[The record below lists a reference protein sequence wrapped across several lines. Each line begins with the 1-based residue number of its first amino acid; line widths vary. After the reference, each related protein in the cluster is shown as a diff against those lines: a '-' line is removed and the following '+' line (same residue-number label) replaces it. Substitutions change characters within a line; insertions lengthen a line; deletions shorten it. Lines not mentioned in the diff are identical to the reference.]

1 MCWHLLKF
9 TGVALRCGAARMLS
23 DQLRH
28 RRIISA
34 LLYAIDIGFSYR
46 RKKYLDHLPEH
57 LQRLGAGFVKLGQIL
72 AMREDVI
79 GVAMAGRL
87 AILHDHVAPISE
99 TRIYPRLAQITDQTG
114 LTFHSAPIA
123 AGSVAVVYKA
133 QTPDGTSVAVKL
145 LRPDIKTILNKDLSV
160 IKKAYRLHQWLF
172 PRHQIIQLDTI
183 LDQLGQVIDQECDLR
198 VEAYHMARFATSAP
212 TQPDIICPVVHWAYT
227 DQDMLTMSYHD
238 GYRITDI
245 ARLKQAGYRPDACL
259 RTLTKLYFQH
269 IFIDGWFHGD
279 PHPGNILIDPQG
291 RLIFLDFGLTGRLDY
306 TERRF
311 LLSVMVAIKLRQP
324 ALLIRLHQQAGL
336 IPKDTNI
343 PALTTAIDQALKDQ
357 SSGDML
363 SRIKAVFSIAG
374 RFGISIAPTWPIL
387 HKTLLMLDGLIHNL
401 ASDKDD
407 KKTILDWFTD
417 YVMQDMDIFL
427 ACQIPPSFMPVAV
440 ELDHASDHILLN
452 LWQDQIIQQNN
463 AA

>member
-1 MCWHLLKF
+1 
-9 TGVALRCGAARMLS
+9 
-23 DQLRH
+23 
-28 RRIISA
+28 
-34 LLYAIDIGFSYR
+34 
-46 RKKYLDHLPEH
+46 
-57 LQRLGAGFVKLGQIL
+57 
-72 AMREDVI
+72 
-79 GVAMAGRL
+79 
-87 AILHDHVAPISE
+87 
-99 TRIYPRLAQITDQTG
+99 
-114 LTFHSAPIA
+114 
-123 AGSVAVVYKA
+123 
-133 QTPDGTSVAVKL
+133 
-145 LRPDIKTILNKDLSV
+145 
-160 IKKAYRLHQWLF
+160 
-172 PRHQIIQLDTI
+172 
-183 LDQLGQVIDQECDLR
+183 
-198 VEAYHMARFATSAP
+198 
-212 TQPDIICPVVHWAYT
+212 
-227 DQDMLTMSYHD
+227 MSYHD

-245 ARLKQAGYRPDACL
+245 ARLRQAGYRTDACL

-279 PHPGNILIDPQG
+279 PHPGNILVDPQG

-357 SSGDML
+357 SSDDML

-417 YVMQDMDIFL
+417 YAMQDMDIFL
-427 ACQIPPSFMPVAV
+427 ACQIPPFFMPVAV

-452 LWQDQIIQQNN
+452 LWQDQVFQQNN